1 MLRPAPERQRWK
13 LRSRLLLPMI
23 ALVLLGAIGLAVMG
37 GVVVGDQAESLVGLH
52 GDSVL
57 AGLEAQLH
65 DRQRSKEVFAELMAE
80 ESGVAFAVQESDKVG
95 LARLMVPRQAK
106 LGLGHIVVRTSS
118 GQELLRL
125 GARDPGVEL
134 DALATSALS
143 GLTKSVSGVGDRGL
157 EVWASAPIKGST
169 GIVGAMMVGVTLD
182 EDALRAIGA
191 QQKADLAVYRGGTLV
206 ATSVDRVGLRSAL
219 RESGS
224 GPEGMEA
231 LRRKL
236 AGFDIQPAARQVV
249 DDGAVLA
256 LISTQDVNAS
266 AGNLKILILLGG
278 LALMLAV
285 AVVGRGIARDVVL
298 PLESMVRA
306 AGDIVEGRYR
316 NRVGSSNIKELDEL
330 AGSFNYLAEQ
340 LDLQVTELARQA
352 FHDSL
357 TKLPNRM
364 LFMERLA
371 QALRRADRRPHVVTL
386 LFLDLDNFKVVND
399 SLGHCTGDELL
410 IAVADRLKLCLR
422 GEDTAARLGG
432 DEFTVLLEGVG
443 GVTEAIRVADRI
455 QSELQEPFN
464 LGGHEVF
471 ATASIGIALNTGN
484 RERAEALLRDA
495 DLAMYRAKANGR
507 ARYELFD
514 PALSAQVVERLKVET
529 DLRHAVERGELRL
542 YYQPVIRL
550 DTGEVAALEALIRW
564 VHPERGL
571 LMPAD
576 FSPLAEESGLITSIG
591 RWVMEE
597 GCRQMKKWQSA
608 FPADPPL
615 RVCVNLSTRQFQ
627 NPRLDEEI
635 EWVLNECELGASDL
649 ELEITESVMIR
660 DFEATLSTL
669 QQLKGLGIRLAVD
682 DFGTGYSSLA
692 YLKRFPVDVLKIDR
706 AFVGMLG
713 PGAQEQDES
722 IVRAVIAFAKALNLT
737 VTAEGVE
744 TIEQL
749 ALLRDLGCDYA
760 QGHYFCKAVPPDQ
773 ATEMLAESPAW
784 VSCEGTARQGVRL

>member
-256 LISTQDVNAS
+256 RQRERPPGKERRPAEEIDERALP
-266 AGNLKILILLGG
+266 AGLVADDAHHAPIVQGGDEALHRAAFMHDGAALGFAVG
-278 LALMLAV
+278 HEQPVQAWELALRARQCDDRVATQRRSDRGNFPV
-285 AVVGRGIARDVVL
+285 AVVAGEQDDG
-298 PLESMVRA
+298 A
-306 AGDIVEGRYR
+306 AGGGCLLEPVQP
-316 NRVGSSNIKELDEL
+316 LD
-330 AGSFNYLAEQ
+330 GHIP
-340 LDLQVTELARQA
+340 VHVRGVHGRQA
-352 FHDSL
+352 QH
-357 TKLPNRM
+357 
-364 LFMERLA
+364 
-371 QALRRADRRPHVVTL
+371 
-386 LFLDLDNFKVVND
+386 LD
-399 SLGHCTGDELL
+399 H
-410 IAVADRLKLCLR
+410 R
-422 GEDTAARLGG
+422 
-432 DEFTVLLEGVG
+432 
-443 GVTEAIRVADRI
+443 
-455 QSELQEPFN
+455 
-464 LGGHEVF
+464 
-471 ATASIGIALNTGN
+471 
-484 RERAEALLRDA
+484 
-495 DLAMYRAKANGR
+495 
-507 ARYELFD
+507 
-514 PALSAQVVERLKVET
+514 
-529 DLRHAVERGELRL
+529 
-542 YYQPVIRL
+542 
-550 DTGEVAALEALIRW
+550 
-564 VHPERGL
+564 
-571 LMPAD
+571 
-576 FSPLAEESGLITSIG
+576 
-591 RWVMEE
+591 
-597 GCRQMKKWQSA
+597 
-608 FPADPPL
+608 
-615 RVCVNLSTRQFQ
+615 
-627 NPRLDEEI
+627 
-635 EWVLNECELGASDL
+635 
-649 ELEITESVMIR
+649 
-660 DFEATLSTL
+660 
-669 QQLKGLGIRLAVD
+669 
-682 DFGTGYSSLA
+682 
-692 YLKRFPVDVLKIDR
+692 
-706 AFVGMLG
+706 
-713 PGAQEQDES
+713 GAQE
-722 IVRAVIAFAKALNLT
+722 L
-737 VTAEGVE
+737 VTAADGRAHLARHQLPIEGGAQVGHG
-744 TIEQL
+744 QPGAL
-749 ALLRDLGCDYA
+749 A
-760 QGHYFCKAVPPDQ
+760 
-773 ATEMLAESPAW
+773 
-784 VSCEGTARQGVRL
+784 